1 METMAGRSLAL
12 AELMA
17 EGRIPDDGTS
27 LSALNNNHHPE
38 MSSISLGFLKSFSAG
53 PESGQISHA
62 SSLESLDSSPGSL
75 LNHMGSQEPD
85 DGSTSCS
92 EDSFEMSSTCST
104 RDTPGHSPQR
114 EGTSSSFTS
123 GGSEYKLDPESS
135 VAPSRE
141 GSSGR
146 DSVVGTLP
154 STSSLLLL
162 RRPPSTSISMDSF
175 LLKDRITNL
184 RESVDELDTN
194 MPTLDFDRLEK
205 QLQSAAKER
214 EDSERRWLGEEVRKR
229 LATQIDTYSSPS
241 PMLTNRH
248 NRPIGMRLQT
258 GMNLQV
264 CYINE
269 LSETSEAASSS
280 ESDEESRM
288 SKSRSV
294 PCLKSKAKREDPIVN
309 ELRRRAGE
317 GQKLDPAERQR
328 LLNAETNVVLAKSK
342 EAGAKTLEDYRR
354 TKSRACEIPRQ
365 SRQLL
370 SRLSTS
376 EIQEILDKIQNAI
389 ATKNHQLVSLL
400 IERDTL
406 HMEHDSLLVDIE
418 DFQEHE
424 ADAPALDFQKLLKS
438 QENLGKE
445 PIMQELPERRSQNG
459 NVISPPSPAPPSRP
473 KSLHTQTDNRLTS
486 FGSFENL
493 FLIDPLEQ
501 KSRILL
507 NGTEKV
513 DVAFVVLVRDRHNI
527 TEYEFAQM
535 TVKCYAESR
544 GIPYFLVD
552 ETPENRE
559 GCEMEDQMYR
569 RHCILAN
576 VMAATNHKWFVMFDA
591 DMGIINPRQKIDR
604 FIPKD
609 ASTFLVLTNRV
620 MNSEIMTGSY
630 IVRNDKRGRGFL
642 NFWASG
648 DTNYTGL
655 VGSDNAAVHSTLIR
669 KYLPHLEA
677 DLKKCET
684 WWRSATAFCRLFLYE
699 VCVRDL
705 LDQHEIPGIQFLPKT
720 YSYVRDGWLTNGKFS
735 EDDFVFHNWKN
746 SVKNNRKAFGA
757 WEFQFD
763 DSAFNDLS
771 WCNDSQSA
779 GELWRYKDGFAVGKD
794 VIRKRLDVWI
804 KNTGTE
810 RKRQTRQYQTFN
822 ASASIVKNC
831 K

>member
-1 METMAGRSLAL
+1 METIAGRSLAL

-38 MSSISLGFLKSFSAG
+38 MSSISLGFLKAFSAG

-241 PMLTNRH
+241 PMLTNRQ
-248 NRPIGMRLQT
+248 NRPMGMRLQT

-280 ESDEESRM
+280 ESDEECRM

-309 ELRRRAGE
+309 ELRRRAEE

-445 PIMQELPERRSQNG
+445 PILQELPERRSQNG
-459 NVISPPSPAPPSRP
+459 NVRS
-473 KSLHTQTDNRLTS
+473 
-486 FGSFENL
+486 
-493 FLIDPLEQ
+493 
-501 KSRILL
+501 
-507 NGTEKV
+507 

-535 TVKCYAESR
+535 TVRCYAESR

-559 GCEMEDQMYR
+559 GCGMEDQMYR

-609 ASTFLVLTNRV
+609 DATFLVLTNRV

-705 LDQHEIPGIQFLPKT
+705 LDEHEIPGIQFLPKT

-735 EDDFVFHNWKN
+735 DDDFVFHNWKN
-746 SVKNNRKAFGA
+746 SVKNNRKAFGT

-763 DSAFNDLS
+763 DSAFSDLS
-771 WCNDSQSA
+771 WCNTSQSA

-810 RKRQTRQYQTFN
+810 RRRQTRQYQTFN